1 MSGKVIAAIGL
12 CHQFV
17 NDPVLLRATNQ
28 EAFTSQS
35 QVFSQDARDDNDMED
50 SKDQAAPNVI
60 RSEHYNPLVNMK
72 YKENKSENTLETL
85 AVPSFN

>member
-1 MSGKVIAAIGL
+1 
-12 CHQFV
+12 
-17 NDPVLLRATNQ
+17 
-28 EAFTSQS
+28 
-35 QVFSQDARDDNDMED
+35 MEE

-72 YKENKSENTLETL
+72 YKDNKSENTLEVL

>member
-28 EAFTSQS
+28 EAFTS
-35 QVFSQDARDDNDMED
+35 VDHVEE
-50 SKDQAAPNVI
+50 K
-60 RSEHYNPLVNMK
+60 PLVFGDEEES
-72 YKENKSENTLETL
+72 KE
-85 AVPSFN
+85 

>member
-28 EAFTSQS
+28 EAFTAQDHMQS
-35 QVFSQDARDDNDMED
+35 ESMNMDDNEE
-50 SKDQAAPNVI
+50 SKPSSSI
-60 RSEHYNPLVNMK
+60 
-72 YKENKSENTLETL
+72 ENKSLSQPGNITEGKK
-85 AVPSFN
+85 